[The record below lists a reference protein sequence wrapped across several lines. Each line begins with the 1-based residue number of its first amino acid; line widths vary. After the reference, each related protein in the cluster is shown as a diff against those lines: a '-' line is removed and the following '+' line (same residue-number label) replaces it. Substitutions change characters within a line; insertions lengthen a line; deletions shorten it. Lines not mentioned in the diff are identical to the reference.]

1 MLRSE
6 RTEGSITAV
15 DFLKAQNLSEK
26 QHNAEVKLEPHS
38 VPLTFSMGF
47 TDRAALMWH
56 KKELIKKTKAWY
68 AAITSQ

>member
-47 TDRAALMWH
+47 TDRAALM
-56 KKELIKKTKAWY
+56 
-68 AAITSQ
+68 